1 MSIAILGTLTLILGL
16 PANLDE
22 GIECTKCQRV
32 MQDDWNF
39 CPYDAEALKLTC
51 PKCEKVWD
59 STFDFCPKDTT
70 PLRDKAGKEAVKK
83 TSKKAPLRTNTPML
97 VVDEFVEA
105 LRSADAELLGRL
117 IDWESYH
124 EAYLSEQSITEKDL
138 SQEDFRKKV
147 LKKFINEKVSAKIKG
162 MIRSQDGNIYKI
174 VGGSARIQVTLVNP
188 EDPKERFS
196 NILNI
201 RDFSGT
207 WRITGIN

>member
-1 MSIAILGTLTLILGL
+1 MSIAMLGTLTLILGL
-16 PANLDE
+16 SANLDE

-51 PKCEKVWD
+51 SKCEMVWD

-70 PLRDKAGKEAVKK
+70 PLREEAGKQVVKK
-83 TSKKAPLRTNTPML
+83 TSKKTSVRTNTPMR
-97 VVDEFVEA
+97 VVDEFVDS
-105 LRSADAELLGRL
+105 LRTADGEFLGRL

-124 EAYLSEQSITEKDL
+124 QAYLTEQGITEKDL

-147 LKKFINEKVSAKIKG
+147 LKEYINDKVSAKIKD
-162 MIRSQDGNIYKI
+162 MVRSQDGNIYRI
-174 VGGSARIQVTLVNP
+174 VGGSARIQVTLVHP
-188 EDPKERFS
+188 DDSKQRFS

>member
-1 MSIAILGTLTLILGL
+1 MSIAMLGTLTLILGL

-22 GIECTKCQRV
+22 GIECTRCQRV

-70 PLRDKAGKEAVKK
+70 PLRDKAGKDVVKK
-83 TSKKAPLRTNTPML
+83 TPKEAPLRKNTPMR
-97 VVDEFVEA
+97 VVDDFVDA
-105 LRSADAELLGRL
+105 LRSADKELLGRL

-124 EAYLSEQSITEKDL
+124 QAYLTEKGITEKDL
-138 SQEDFRKKV
+138 SLEDFRKKV
-147 LKKFINEKVSAKIKG
+147 LKKFINEKVSAKIKA
-162 MIRSQDGNIYKI
+162 MIRSQDGNIYRI
-174 VGGSARIQVTLVNP
+174 VGGSARIQVTLV
-188 EDPKERFS
+188 DPDDSKLRSS

-201 RDFSGT
+201 RDFDGT